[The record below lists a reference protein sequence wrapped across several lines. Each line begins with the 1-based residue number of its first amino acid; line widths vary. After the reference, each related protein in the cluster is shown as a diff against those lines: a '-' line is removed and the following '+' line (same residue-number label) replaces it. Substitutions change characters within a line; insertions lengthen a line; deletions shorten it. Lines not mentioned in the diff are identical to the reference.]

1 MKIEQIKIGKF
12 RHRQKIAA
20 YDYDYTLIKP
30 KSNALLPKNKDDW
43 EWMRKSVPI
52 KLKEQYEKK
61 FCIIIFTNQS
71 KNWKKDQIIEV
82 LTTLNIPI
90 LVNIGTDKESKKPN
104 PEMFNRAVLKK
115 WDSKKSYYVGDAL
128 GRTSDWSDV
137 DKQFAENVKIN
148 YKSPEE
154 EFKFEK
160 KEVKKEKDEKI
171 KVIKTQ
177 EIIIMVGYP
186 GSGKSTL
193 AAEKFKNYEILSG
206 DKLKT
211 SKKMIK
217 EGVKFLKEGKSIV
230 FDATNGTIA
239 KRAEY
244 INIGKELKIPIRCI
258 YLTTSME
265 ESLYRNSLREH
276 KVPKIVYNVY
286 KSRFEKPDES
296 EGFKLIEI

>member
-30 KSNALLPKNKDDW
+30 KSSALLPKNKDDW
-43 EWMRKSVPI
+43 EWLRESVPL

-71 KNWKKDQIIEV
+71 KEWKKKQIIEV
-82 LTTLNIPI
+82 LSTLNIPI
-90 LVNIGTDKESKKPN
+90 LVNIGLDEESKKPN
-104 PEMFNRAVLKK
+104 PEMFKRAVLKK
-115 WDSKKSYYVGDAL
+115 WDIKKSYYVGDAL
-128 GRTSDWSDV
+128 GRPNDWSDS
-137 DKQFAENVKIN
+137 DKIFAENIKIN

-154 EFKFEK
+154 EFKFK
-160 KEVKKEKDEKI
+160 KEETKITKI
-171 KVIKTQ
+171 KPKKTQ
-177 EIIIMVGYP
+177 EVIIMVGYP
-186 GSGKSTL
+186 GSGKSTF
-193 AAEKFKNYEILSG
+193 ASETFKKYEILSG

-217 EGVKFLKEGKSIV
+217 EGLKFLKEGKSIV
-230 FDATNGTIA
+230 FDATNPTKE

-244 INIGKELKIPIRCI
+244 INAVKEFEIPIRCI
-258 YLTTSME
+258 YLKTSIE
-265 ESLYRNSLREH
+265 ESLHRNNLREH
-276 KVPKIVYNVY
+276 KVPKIVYNIY
-286 KSRFEKPDES
+286 KSRFEYPDEN

>member
-30 KSNALLPKNKDDW
+30 KSSALLPKNKDDW
-43 EWMRKSVPI
+43 VWLRESVPL

-71 KNWKKDQIIEV
+71 KDWKKHQIIEV
-82 LTTLNIPI
+82 LSTLNIPI

-104 PEMFNRAVLKK
+104 PEMFKRAVLKK
-115 WDSKKSYYVGDAL
+115 WDIKKSYYVGDAL
-128 GRTSDWSDV
+128 GRTNDWSDV
-137 DKQFAENVKIN
+137 DKKFAENVKIN
-148 YKSPEE
+148 YKSPED

-160 KEVKKEKDEKI
+160 KEVKKTTI
-171 KVIKTQ
+171 KAKKTQ
-177 EIIIMVGYP
+177 EAIIMVGYP
-186 GSGKSTL
+186 GSGKSTF
-193 AAEKFKNYEILSG
+193 ASETFKEYEILSG

-217 EGVKFLKEGKSIV
+217 EGLKFLKEGKSIV
-230 FDATNGTIA
+230 FDATNGTKA

-244 INIGKELKIPIRCI
+244 INAVNELKIPIRCI
-258 YLTTSME
+258 YLKTSME

-276 KVPKIVYNVY
+276 KIPKIVYNVY
-286 KSRFEKPDES
+286 KSRFEYPDKN
-296 EGFKLIEI
+296 EGFTLIEL

>member
-12 RHRQKIAA
+12 RHRQNIAA

-30 KSNALLPKNKDDW
+30 KSSALLPKNKDDW
-43 EWMRKSVPI
+43 VWLRESVPL

-71 KNWKKDQIIEV
+71 KNWKKDQIVEV
-82 LTTLNIPI
+82 LSTLNIPI
-90 LVNIGTDKESKKPN
+90 LVNIGTDEESKKPN
-104 PEMFNRAVLKK
+104 PEMFKRAVLKK
-115 WDSKKSYYVGDAL
+115 WDIKKSYYVGDAL
-128 GRTSDWSDV
+128 GRSNDWSDV
-137 DKQFAENVKIN
+137 DKKFAENIKIN

-160 KEVKKEKDEKI
+160 KVENKKTKI
-171 KVIKTQ
+171 KAKKTQ
-177 EIIIMVGYP
+177 EVIIMVGYP
-186 GSGKSTL
+186 GSGKSTF
-193 AAEKFKNYEILSG
+193 ASETFKEYEILSG

-217 EGVKFLKEGKSIV
+217 EGLKFLKEGKSIV
-230 FDATNGTIA
+230 FDATNGTKA
-239 KRAEY
+239 KREEY
-244 INIGKELKIPIRCI
+244 INAVKEFNIPIRCI
-258 YLTTSME
+258 YLKTSME

-286 KSRFEKPDES
+286 KSRFEYPDEN
-296 EGFKLIEI
+296 EGFTLIEV